1 MNFDHWLT
9 KTLAYSAFGLVVFLG
24 TLLLTYPD
32 GRISQIAAVQIENQ
46 LERRFDRNFEVDVDD
61 FDLWWLWGAELEGV
75 SIQRVPRQTDTN
87 GDSSS
92 NNSSNNDASDAAD
105 SQKSKGAAP
114 KQKQKNSA
122 SPTDRTLS
130 LTVDSVGARLAPFSS
145 LMNGALA
152 VTYAVGLGD
161 GTIGGTVVRGSD
173 ALDVSTSLDAV
184 NLSEIEIIE
193 QYSDLPVFGELSGD
207 VSLSFM
213 PNSPVVKSGNIS
225 IDGKQLQLGPKTG
238 MKMEGLPIDPDIP
251 ATNLGN
257 LTIRMAIS
265 SEQPGRPQ
273 VKIETFNAEGRDI
286 ERLQIWG
293 NIELGSRLGRTKL
306 RLKMR
311 TKLRSEFIDKNNL
324 GPILQIKQFRNGQRD
339 DWYGFVAVGYL
350 SDLNFKGA
358 SAATSGPPES
368 GSEDAD
374 LPGDSSDDGADEQP
388 GAPSPK
394 GSSPKRPS
402 PKAPSPEAPSP

>member
-9 KTLAYSAFGLVVFLG
+9 KSLAYAAFGLFVFIG

-46 LERRFDRNFEVDVDD
+46 LERRFNQNFEVEVDD

-75 SIQRVPRQTDTN
+75 SVQRVPRQTDAAG
-87 GDSSS
+87 GD
-92 NNSSNNDASDAAD
+92 SSNNDDAGDAAD
-105 SQKSKGAAP
+105 SQQKGAAP
-114 KQKQKNSA
+114 KQKQKSSGSRDA
-122 SPTDRTLS
+122 RTLS

-145 LMNGALA
+145 LTNGALA
-152 VTYAVGLGD
+152 VTYSVGLGE

-173 ALDVSTSLDAV
+173 ALEVSTSLDAV
-184 NLSEIEIIE
+184 KLSEIEIIE

-207 VSLSFM
+207 ISLSFL

-238 MKMEGLPIDPDIP
+238 MQMEGLPIDPDIP

-257 LTIRMAIS
+257 LTIRMAIT
-265 SEQPGRPQ
+265 SEQPGRPRVQ
-273 VKIETFNAEGRDI
+273 IETFNAEGRDI

-293 NIELGSRLGRTKL
+293 NVELGSRLGRTKL

-324 GPILQIKQFRNGQRD
+324 GPVLQIKQFRNGQRD

-374 LPGDSSDDGADEQP
+374 LPGESGDGGADEQP

-402 PKAPSPEAPSP
+402 PKAPSP